1 MGEVLCLMWMMRWI
15 LLITIMLLERQG
27 VTFGVTLERC
37 NAMVVGGNTT
47 IN

>member
-15 LLITIMLLERQG
+15 LLVTIMLPERPG
-27 VTFGVTLERC
+27 TMFGVTLERC
-37 NAMVVGGNTT
+37 NAMAVGENTT